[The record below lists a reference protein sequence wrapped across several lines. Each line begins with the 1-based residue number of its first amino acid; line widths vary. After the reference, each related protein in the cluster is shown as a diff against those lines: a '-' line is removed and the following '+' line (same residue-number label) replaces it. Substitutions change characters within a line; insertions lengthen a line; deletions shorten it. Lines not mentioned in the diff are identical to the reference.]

1 MYTRMKH
8 RGRKHRLGDLWKNLS
23 GASNTSGHFDA
34 IEKRLDQLQ
43 GRLDHLG
50 ATPLWGAV
58 YMGNN
63 RVLVRYMVENRI
75 IAFLVEA
82 DDLLL
87 TPWFIVSGQ
96 YETEIS
102 KFFVDNLRSDS
113 RCLDIGANFGFYT
126 CLMAR
131 FCPAGK
137 VIGIE
142 PVDTVYKLLRDNI
155 FINGLNRHAT
165 AINAAV
171 GQGPGRLTLHH
182 RKPRSA
188 NTSIATPSEALLQYH
203 GESGFERFEIETVS
217 VDGMLVQFDNR
228 IDFIKIDVEGAE
240 PLVLRGAVETIKLNP
255 QLQIVMEWSPYQIR
269 DAGFDLGEFI
279 NELCSLHLGARLI
292 KPSGLEQISLPDL
305 LNIEYAAGILLKGD
319 DRRER

>member
-1 MYTRMKH
+1 MK
-8 RGRKHRLGDLWKNLS
+8 RGANKNRFRDLCKNFSSALNIWEHS
-23 GASNTSGHFDA
+23 DA
-34 IEKRLDQLQ
+34 IAKRLDRLEEK
-43 GRLDHLG
+43 LDHLN

-63 RVLVRYMVENRI
+63 RVLVRYMAENRV
-75 IAFLVEA
+75 IAYLVEA

-96 YETEIS
+96 FETEIS
-102 KFFVDNLRSDS
+102 KFFVNNLRLDS
-113 RCLDIGANFGFYT
+113 TCLDIGANFGFYT

-155 FINGLNRHAT
+155 FINGFNRHAT

-171 GQGPGRLTLHH
+171 AQGSGRLTLHR

-188 NTSIATPSEALLQYH
+188 NTSIAKPSEALLQYH

-217 VDGMLVQFDNR
+217 VDGMLDQFDNR
-228 IDFIKIDVEGAE
+228 IDFMKIDVEGAE
-240 PLVLRGAVETIKLNP
+240 PLVLRGAVETIRLNP
-255 QLQIVMEWSPYQIR
+255 QLQIVMEWSPHQIH
-269 DAGFDLGEFI
+269 DAGFDVDEFI
-279 NELCSLHLGARLI
+279 RELSSLHFSVAIIR
-292 KPSGLEQISLPDL
+292 PFGLEKISLPGL
-305 LNIEYAAGILLKGD
+305 LNIEYAAGILLSD
-319 DRRER
+319 DHHHGAL